1 MMEDRRKRIGSID
14 YSDSVL
20 LVSSSLELAGALR
33 DVING
38 TRASVEDLP
47 SHTAVKAVVLDS
59 EIAKQGWWFDVAC
72 HCFVAL
78 LSNTCEML

>member
-1 MMEDRRKRIGSID
+1 MEDRRKRIGSID

-47 SHTAVKAVVLDS
+47 PHTAVKAVVLDS
-59 EIAKQGWWFDVAC
+59 ESAKQGGWLIIIVV
-72 HCFVAL
+72 FVVVCL
-78 LSNTCEML
+78 VE

>member
-59 EIAKQGWWFDVAC
+59 EIAKQGW
-72 HCFVAL
+72 CFVVDDCSF
-78 LSNTCEML
+78 LSLSHC